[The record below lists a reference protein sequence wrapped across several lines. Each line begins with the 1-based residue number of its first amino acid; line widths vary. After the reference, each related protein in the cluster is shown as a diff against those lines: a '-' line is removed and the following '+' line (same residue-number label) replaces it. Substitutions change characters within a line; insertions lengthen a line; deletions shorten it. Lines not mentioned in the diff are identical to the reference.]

1 MHSNW
6 KGSDVS
12 MDCRRYNCGLEFK
25 TPSSKKIIQEKIK
38 KGLDLYGPFSQC
50 EFGTQAFKQLV
61 YMPEYWTQV
70 LHHTTVANLKYV
82 LFVVAGTTKV
92 HYAVLI

>member
-1 MHSNW
+1 
-6 KGSDVS
+6 
-12 MDCRRYNCGLEFK
+12 MDRCCYNGGLEIK

-61 YMPEYWTQV
+61 YKPEYWTQV
-70 LHHTTVANLKYV
+70 LHHTTIANLKYV